1 MTADNNGYTPNAF
14 YVQKDIPVKWI
25 IDGKQIN
32 SCNNSVVAQSLNVQK
47 KIKSGENIIEF
58 TPGDKDINFSCWMGM
73 IRGVIKVV
81 DDLNSVDPSKSDPSI
96 PPASNGPSCC
106 AVPVDEDSDETSA
119 ASIYGNDISLVPTE
133 TIINKSRIFNN
144 EQIAQFKGIG
154 YELQPLVIV
163 TGNSGKTKLTFDLN
177 AFDNAEG
184 EYTIIDVSTW
194 EEVTTFTAKQGL
206 NDIVFSPKKSV
217 DMLFLEMIVF

>member
-1 MTADNNGYTPNAF
+1 
-14 YVQKDIPVKWI
+14 
-25 IDGKQIN
+25 
-32 SCNNSVVAQSLNVQK
+32 
-47 KIKSGENIIEF
+47 
-58 TPGDKDINFSCWMGM
+58 M

-106 AVPVDEDSDETSA
+106 AVPIDDASDETSS

-133 TIINKSRIFNN
+133 TLINKSRIFNN

-163 TGNSGKTKLTFDLN
+163 TGNSGKTKITFDLN
-177 AFDNAEG
+177 AFDNADG
-184 EYTIIDVSTW
+184 EYTIIDISTW
-194 EEVTTFTAKQGL
+194 KEVTTFTAKQGL
-206 NDIVFSPKKSV
+206 NDIVFSPKKIGGYAIFRDDSV
-217 DMLFLEMIVF
+217 LGVVEVVDTVDTVDLEKIRNTYLR